1 MQLLK
6 AASTAIHGLLPSKQI
21 RTTEECRQ
29 RNDRQSYFSL
39 TRQLVSAQFVLAD
52 GQLAARLWQE
62 IADREMDLGR
72 VINLLYGCSFPEDD
86 QAMQDADDEYL
97 SLVDPLI
104 YEAVPQS
111 SNTVPSTKAG
121 WVVVK
126 ARRRSS

>member
-52 GQLAARLWQE
+52 GQLATRLWQE

-86 QAMQDADDEYL
+86 QAMQDADDAYL
-97 SLVDPLI
+97 SLVNPLDP
-104 YEAVPQS
+104 
-111 SNTVPSTKAG
+111 
-121 WVVVK
+121 
-126 ARRRSS
+126 

>member
-6 AASTAIHGLLPSKQI
+6 AASTAIHGLLPSRQI

-62 IADREMDLGR
+62 VADRQMDPGR

-97 SLVDPLI
+97 SLVDPLD
-104 YEAVPQS
+104 P
-111 SNTVPSTKAG
+111 
-121 WVVVK
+121 
-126 ARRRSS
+126 